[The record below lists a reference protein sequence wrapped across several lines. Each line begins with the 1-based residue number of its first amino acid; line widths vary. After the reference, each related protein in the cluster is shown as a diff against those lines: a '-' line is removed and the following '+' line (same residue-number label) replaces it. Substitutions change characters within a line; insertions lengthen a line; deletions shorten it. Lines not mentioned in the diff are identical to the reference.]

1 MTITPLGKAARPKK
15 CKIKTVAA
23 LTGGSAGAAVDARN
37 QENAGN
43 SQRPGGPRQEPKV
56 AVQVALVLPL
66 PLRDQ
71 EPEKPKRRRDA
82 SSVIFSVSKKPRSS
96 VATALE
102 RGNVIAEA
110 SRAAADATSSPIV
123 QEPAVDMDGGEPIC
137 KKGRRSAG
145 GRIGVNKEQKKP
157 RPCVFANP
165 VYGLDW
171 LRRYSEVAVLDIA
184 SPSRRAKKSVK
195 RDHHKIVEQAS
206 MQIQKSCSAP
216 SLEVC
221 KGSNVAVDQENIRVS
236 TGRTPESAS
245 RRRRCKTAAKHSD
258 RKTTRQPFMRLSPEL
273 HRLGLT
279 DVTRIISKTLTRSD
293 CSPNLRR
300 LLLPREAMLASP
312 LMSMLTQEQLEEVNR
327 GGKEDGAK
335 LKLLDQQGRSY
346 QMTFKFLNS
355 DKGYRLIGEWT
366 MFVERNG
373 MREGD
378 VVELWASRS
387 EGQLQLMLLHHAME
401 EQNSEETGAAEGKEE
416 WMPVKIEA
424 EGGDGE
430 EQTFANIEV
439 AESVEW
445 TLEEMETAEGLLA
458 LSHSNDG
465 TGL

>member
-1 MTITPLGKAARPKK
+1 
-15 CKIKTVAA
+15 
-23 LTGGSAGAAVDARN
+23 
-37 QENAGN
+37 
-43 SQRPGGPRQEPKV
+43 
-56 AVQVALVLPL
+56 
-66 PLRDQ
+66 
-71 EPEKPKRRRDA
+71 
-82 SSVIFSVSKKPRSS
+82 
-96 VATALE
+96 
-102 RGNVIAEA
+102 
-110 SRAAADATSSPIV
+110 
-123 QEPAVDMDGGEPIC
+123 
-137 KKGRRSAG
+137 
-145 GRIGVNKEQKKP
+145 
-157 RPCVFANP
+157 
-165 VYGLDW
+165 
-171 LRRYSEVAVLDIA
+171 
-184 SPSRRAKKSVK
+184 
-195 RDHHKIVEQAS
+195 
-206 MQIQKSCSAP
+206 
-216 SLEVC
+216 
-221 KGSNVAVDQENIRVS
+221 
-236 TGRTPESAS
+236 
-245 RRRRCKTAAKHSD
+245 
-258 RKTTRQPFMRLSPEL
+258 
-273 HRLGLT
+273 
-279 DVTRIISKTLTRSD
+279 
-293 CSPNLRR
+293 
-300 LLLPREAMLASP
+300 MLASP

-401 EQNSEETGAAEGKEE
+401 EKNSEETGAAEGKEE

-465 TGL
+465 TEL